1 MGRLEGKTALVTG
14 AASGIGL
21 QTSIRLAEE
30 GARVMMTDINLE
42 EGLQQA
48 EKLGTNAAFLKL
60 DITEE
65 EEWISVLG
73 ETVKRFDRL
82 EILVNS
88 AGMVLIADVEQITL
102 EDWRKVH
109 AVNLDGTF
117 LGCKH
122 GVRVMK
128 EFGAG
133 SIINLSSVS
142 GMIGG
147 FNLAAYN
154 SSKGAV
160 RMLTKS
166 VALHC
171 ARAGYGIR
179 CNSIH
184 PTFIETPMLESMIR
198 DSPDP
203 EKARQTLVRQV
214 PLRRIGKPDDVA
226 KMIVLISFFRFFSC
240 KKLPSSKCIDK
251 YQLGGL
257 PLDHGSY
264 HGRVVNRPTGTCR
277 YTYYWAAFCS

>member
-21 QTSIRLAEE
+21 QTSIKLAEE

-42 EGLQQA
+42 KVRQQA
-48 EKLGTNAAFLKL
+48 EKIDANATFLKL

-65 EEWISVLG
+65 EEWISALD

-82 EILVNS
+82 DILVNS

-214 PLRRIGKPDDVA
+214 PLRRIGKPEDVA
-226 KMIVLISFFRFFSC
+226 NMIVYLASDESTF
-240 KKLPSSKCIDK
+240 
-251 YQLGGL
+251 
-257 PLDHGSY
+257 
-264 HGRVVNRPTGTCR
+264 VTGTEMVIDGGVI
-277 YTYYWAAFCS
+277 AQ

>member
-1 MGRLEGKTALVTG
+1 MDRLEGKTALVTG

-42 EGLQQA
+42 EGLKQA
-48 EKLGTNAAFLKL
+48 EKPGANATFLKL

-65 EEWISVLG
+65 EEWISVLD
-73 ETVKRFDRL
+73 ETVKRFGRL
-82 EILVNS
+82 DILVNS

-160 RMLTKS
+160 RMLSKS

-184 PTFIETPMLESMIR
+184 PTFIETPMLESMIL

-226 KMIVLISFFRFFSC
+226 NMIVYLASDESTF
-240 KKLPSSKCIDK
+240 
-251 YQLGGL
+251 
-257 PLDHGSY
+257 
-264 HGRVVNRPTGTCR
+264 VTGTEMVIDGGVI
-277 YTYYWAAFCS
+277 AQ

>member
-42 EGLQQA
+42 KVRQQA
-48 EKLGTNAAFLKL
+48 EKIDANATFLKL

-65 EEWISVLG
+65 EEWISVLD

-82 EILVNS
+82 DILVNS

-171 ARAGYGIR
+171 VRAGYGIR

-226 KMIVLISFFRFFSC
+226 NMIVYLASDESTF
-240 KKLPSSKCIDK
+240 
-251 YQLGGL
+251 
-257 PLDHGSY
+257 
-264 HGRVVNRPTGTCR
+264 VTGTEMVIDGGVI
-277 YTYYWAAFCS
+277 AQ

>member
-1 MGRLEGKTALVTG
+1 MGRVDGKIALVTG

-21 QTSIRLAEE
+21 QASLRLAEE
-30 GARVMMTDINLE
+30 GARVMMTDINVE
-42 EGLQQA
+42 NGKNEA
-48 EKLGTNAAFLKL
+48 EKLGRNAEFLKL
-60 DITEE
+60 DITLEE
-65 EEWISVLG
+65 DWISVLR
-73 ETVKRFDRL
+73 ETVKRFQSLD
-82 EILVNS
+82 ILVNS
-88 AGMVLIADVEQITL
+88 AGMVLIADVEQISL
-102 EDWRKVH
+102 EDWRQVH

-142 GMIGG
+142 GLIGG

-171 ARAGYGIR
+171 ARSGYGIR

-184 PTFIETPMLESMIR
+184 PTFIETPMLDSMIQ
-198 DSPDP
+198 DAPDP
-203 EKARQTLVRQV
+203 EKARQTLIRQV
-214 PLRRIGKPDDVA
+214 PLKRIGTTDDVA
-226 KMIVLISFFRFFSC
+226 KMIVYLASDESTF
-240 KKLPSSKCIDK
+240 
-251 YQLGGL
+251 
-257 PLDHGSY
+257 
-264 HGRVVNRPTGTCR
+264 VTGTEMVIDGGVV
-277 YTYYWAAFCS
+277 AQ

>member
-42 EGLQQA
+42 KVRQQA
-48 EKLGTNAAFLKL
+48 EKIDANATFLKL

-65 EEWISVLG
+65 EEWISVLD
-73 ETVKRFDRL
+73 ETVKRFGRL
-82 EILVNS
+82 DILVNS

-226 KMIVLISFFRFFSC
+226 NMIVYLASDESTF
-240 KKLPSSKCIDK
+240 
-251 YQLGGL
+251 
-257 PLDHGSY
+257 
-264 HGRVVNRPTGTCR
+264 VTGTEMVIDGGVI
-277 YTYYWAAFCS
+277 AQ

>member
-1 MGRLEGKTALVTG
+1 MGRVDGKIALVTG

-21 QTSIRLAEE
+21 QASLRLAEE
-30 GARVMMTDINLE
+30 GARVMMTDINVE
-42 EGLQQA
+42 NVKKEA
-48 EKLGTNAAFLKL
+48 EKLGRNAEFLKL
-60 DITEE
+60 DITLEE
-65 EEWISVLG
+65 DWISVLR
-73 ETVKRFDRL
+73 ETVKRFQSLD
-82 EILVNS
+82 ILVNS
-88 AGMVLIADVEQITL
+88 AGMVLIADVEQISL
-102 EDWRKVH
+102 EDWRHVH

-142 GMIGG
+142 GLIGG

-171 ARAGYGIR
+171 ARSGYGIR

-184 PTFIETPMLESMIR
+184 PTFIETPMLDSMIQ
-198 DSPDP
+198 DAPDP
-203 EKARQTLVRQV
+203 EKARQTLIRQV
-214 PLRRIGKPDDVA
+214 PLKRIGTTDDVA
-226 KMIVLISFFRFFSC
+226 KMIVYLASDESTF
-240 KKLPSSKCIDK
+240 
-251 YQLGGL
+251 
-257 PLDHGSY
+257 
-264 HGRVVNRPTGTCR
+264 VTGTEMVIDGGVV
-277 YTYYWAAFCS
+277 AQ

>member
-48 EKLGTNAAFLKL
+48 EKPGANATFLKL

-65 EEWISVLG
+65 EEWIPVLG

-226 KMIVLISFFRFFSC
+226 NMIVYLASDESTF
-240 KKLPSSKCIDK
+240 
-251 YQLGGL
+251 
-257 PLDHGSY
+257 
-264 HGRVVNRPTGTCR
+264 VTGTEMVIDGGVI
-277 YTYYWAAFCS
+277 AQ

>member
-21 QTSIRLAEE
+21 QTSIRLAED

-42 EGLQQA
+42 KVRQQA
-48 EKLGTNAAFLKL
+48 EKIDANATFLKL

-65 EEWISVLG
+65 EEWISVLD

-82 EILVNS
+82 DILVNS

-226 KMIVLISFFRFFSC
+226 NMIVYLASDESTF
-240 KKLPSSKCIDK
+240 
-251 YQLGGL
+251 
-257 PLDHGSY
+257 
-264 HGRVVNRPTGTCR
+264 VTGTEMVIDGGVI
-277 YTYYWAAFCS
+277 AQ

>member
-30 GARVMMTDINLE
+30 GALVMITDINLE

-48 EKLGTNAAFLKL
+48 EKLGANAAFLKL

-73 ETVKRFDRL
+73 ETVKRFGRL
-82 EILVNS
+82 DILVNS

-154 SSKGAV
+154 STKRAV

-203 EKARQTLVRQV
+203 EKVRQTLVRQV

-226 KMIVLISFFRFFSC
+226 NMIVYLASDESTF
-240 KKLPSSKCIDK
+240 
-251 YQLGGL
+251 
-257 PLDHGSY
+257 
-264 HGRVVNRPTGTCR
+264 VTGTEMVIDGGVI
-277 YTYYWAAFCS
+277 AQ

>member
-30 GARVMMTDINLE
+30 GALVMMTDINHE

-48 EKLGTNAAFLKL
+48 EKLGANATFLKL

-65 EEWISVLG
+65 EEWISVLD

-82 EILVNS
+82 DILVNS

-122 GVRVMK
+122 GVKVMK
-128 EFGAG
+128 RFGAG

-184 PTFIETPMLESMIR
+184 PTFIETPMLESMIL

-226 KMIVLISFFRFFSC
+226 NMIVYLASDESTF
-240 KKLPSSKCIDK
+240 
-251 YQLGGL
+251 
-257 PLDHGSY
+257 
-264 HGRVVNRPTGTCR
+264 VTGTEMVIDGGVI
-277 YTYYWAAFCS
+277 AQ

>member
-1 MGRLEGKTALVTG
+1 
-14 AASGIGL
+14 
-21 QTSIRLAEE
+21 
-30 GARVMMTDINLE
+30 
-42 EGLQQA
+42 
-48 EKLGTNAAFLKL
+48 
-60 DITEE
+60 
-65 EEWISVLG
+65 
-73 ETVKRFDRL
+73 
-82 EILVNS
+82 
-88 AGMVLIADVEQITL
+88 MVLIADVEQITL

-184 PTFIETPMLESMIR
+184 PTFFETPMLESMIL

-203 EKARQTLVRQV
+203 EKARQTLVR
-214 PLRRIGKPDDVA
+214 
-226 KMIVLISFFRFFSC
+226 
-240 KKLPSSKCIDK
+240 
-251 YQLGGL
+251 
-257 PLDHGSY
+257 
-264 HGRVVNRPTGTCR
+264 
-277 YTYYWAAFCS
+277 

>member
-1 MGRLEGKTALVTG
+1 MGRVDGKIALVTG

-21 QTSIRLAEE
+21 QASLRLAEE
-30 GARVMMTDINLE
+30 GARVMMTDINVE
-42 EGLQQA
+42 NGKKEA
-48 EKLGTNAAFLKL
+48 EKLGRNAEFLKL
-60 DITEE
+60 DITLEE
-65 EEWISVLG
+65 DWISVLR
-73 ETVKRFDRL
+73 ETVKHFQSLD
-82 EILVNS
+82 ILVNS
-88 AGMVLIADVEQITL
+88 AGMVLIADVEQISL
-102 EDWRKVH
+102 EDWRHVH

-142 GMIGG
+142 GLIGG

-171 ARAGYGIR
+171 ARSGYGIR

-184 PTFIETPMLESMIR
+184 PTFIETPMLDSMIQ
-198 DSPDP
+198 DAPDP
-203 EKARQTLVRQV
+203 EKARQTLIRQV
-214 PLRRIGKPDDVA
+214 PLKRIGTTDDVA
-226 KMIVLISFFRFFSC
+226 KMIVYLASDESTF
-240 KKLPSSKCIDK
+240 
-251 YQLGGL
+251 
-257 PLDHGSY
+257 
-264 HGRVVNRPTGTCR
+264 VTGTEMVIDGGVV
-277 YTYYWAAFCS
+277 AQ

>member
-1 MGRLEGKTALVTG
+1 
-14 AASGIGL
+14 
-21 QTSIRLAEE
+21 
-30 GARVMMTDINLE
+30 
-42 EGLQQA
+42 
-48 EKLGTNAAFLKL
+48 
-60 DITEE
+60 
-65 EEWISVLG
+65 
-73 ETVKRFDRL
+73 
-82 EILVNS
+82 
-88 AGMVLIADVEQITL
+88 
-102 EDWRKVH
+102 
-109 AVNLDGTF
+109 
-117 LGCKH
+117 
-122 GVRVMK
+122 MK

-166 VALHC
+166 VALHG

-203 EKARQTLVRQV
+203 KKARQKLVRQV

-226 KMIVLISFFRFFSC
+226 NMIVYLASDESTF
-240 KKLPSSKCIDK
+240 
-251 YQLGGL
+251 
-257 PLDHGSY
+257 
-264 HGRVVNRPTGTCR
+264 VTGTEMVIDGGVI
-277 YTYYWAAFCS
+277 AQ

>member
-42 EGLQQA
+42 EGRQQA
-48 EKLGTNAAFLKL
+48 EKLGANATFLKL

-65 EEWISVLG
+65 EEWISVLD

-82 EILVNS
+82 DILVNS

-198 DSPDP
+198 NSPDP
-203 EKARQTLVRQV
+203 ENARQTLVRQV

-226 KMIVLISFFRFFSC
+226 NMIVYLASDESTF
-240 KKLPSSKCIDK
+240 
-251 YQLGGL
+251 
-257 PLDHGSY
+257 
-264 HGRVVNRPTGTCR
+264 VTGTEMVIDGGVI
-277 YTYYWAAFCS
+277 AQ

>member
-1 MGRLEGKTALVTG
+1 MGRVDGKIALVTG

-21 QTSIRLAEE
+21 QASLRLAEE
-30 GARVMMTDINLE
+30 GARVMMTDINVE
-42 EGLQQA
+42 NGKKEA
-48 EKLGTNAAFLKL
+48 EKLGRNAEFLKL
-60 DITEE
+60 DITLEE
-65 EEWISVLG
+65 DWISVLR
-73 ETVKRFDRL
+73 ETVKHFQSLD
-82 EILVNS
+82 ILVNS
-88 AGMVLIADVEQITL
+88 AGMVVIADVEQISL
-102 EDWRKVH
+102 EDWRQVH

-142 GMIGG
+142 GLIGG

-171 ARAGYGIR
+171 ARSGYGIR

-184 PTFIETPMLESMIR
+184 PTFIETPMLDSMIQ
-198 DSPDP
+198 DAPDP
-203 EKARQTLVRQV
+203 EKTRQTLIRQV
-214 PLRRIGKPDDVA
+214 PLKRIGTTDDVA
-226 KMIVLISFFRFFSC
+226 KMIVYLASDESTF
-240 KKLPSSKCIDK
+240 
-251 YQLGGL
+251 
-257 PLDHGSY
+257 
-264 HGRVVNRPTGTCR
+264 VTGTEMVIDGGVV
-277 YTYYWAAFCS
+277 AQ

>member
-48 EKLGTNAAFLKL
+48 EKLGANAAFLKL

-82 EILVNS
+82 DILVNS

-214 PLRRIGKPDDVA
+214 PLRRIGKPNDVVN
-226 KMIVLISFFRFFSC
+226 MIVYLASDESTF
-240 KKLPSSKCIDK
+240 
-251 YQLGGL
+251 
-257 PLDHGSY
+257 
-264 HGRVVNRPTGTCR
+264 VTGTEMVIDGGVI
-277 YTYYWAAFCS
+277 AQ

>member
-42 EGLQQA
+42 KVRQQA
-48 EKLGTNAAFLKL
+48 EKIDANATFLKL

-65 EEWISVLG
+65 EEWISVLD

-82 EILVNS
+82 DILVNS

-184 PTFIETPMLESMIR
+184 PTFIETPMLQSMIR

-226 KMIVLISFFRFFSC
+226 NMIVYLASDESTF
-240 KKLPSSKCIDK
+240 
-251 YQLGGL
+251 
-257 PLDHGSY
+257 
-264 HGRVVNRPTGTCR
+264 VTGTEMVIDGGVI
-277 YTYYWAAFCS
+277 AQ

>member
-14 AASGIGL
+14 ADSGIGL

-30 GARVMMTDINLE
+30 GALVMMTDINHE

-48 EKLGTNAAFLKL
+48 EKLGANATFLKL

-65 EEWISVLG
+65 EEWISVLD

-82 EILVNS
+82 DILVNS

-102 EDWRKVH
+102 EEWRKVH

-226 KMIVLISFFRFFSC
+226 NMIVYLASDESTF
-240 KKLPSSKCIDK
+240 
-251 YQLGGL
+251 
-257 PLDHGSY
+257 
-264 HGRVVNRPTGTCR
+264 VTGTEMVIDGGVI
-277 YTYYWAAFCS
+277 AQ

>member
-48 EKLGTNAAFLKL
+48 EKLGANATFLKH

-65 EEWISVLG
+65 EEWILTLD

-82 EILVNS
+82 DILVNS

-203 EKARQTLVRQV
+203 EKARQKLVHQI

-226 KMIVLISFFRFFSC
+226 NMIVYLASDESTF
-240 KKLPSSKCIDK
+240 
-251 YQLGGL
+251 
-257 PLDHGSY
+257 
-264 HGRVVNRPTGTCR
+264 VTGTEMVIDGGVI
-277 YTYYWAAFCS
+277 AQ

>member
-30 GARVMMTDINLE
+30 GALVMMTDINHK

-48 EKLGTNAAFLKL
+48 EKLGANATFLKL

-65 EEWISVLG
+65 EEWISALD

-82 EILVNS
+82 DILVNS

-226 KMIVLISFFRFFSC
+226 NMIVYLASDESTF
-240 KKLPSSKCIDK
+240 
-251 YQLGGL
+251 
-257 PLDHGSY
+257 
-264 HGRVVNRPTGTCR
+264 VTGTEMVIDGGVI
-277 YTYYWAAFCS
+277 AQ

>member
-30 GARVMMTDINLE
+30 GARVMMSDINLE
-42 EGLQQA
+42 EGRQQA
-48 EKLGTNAAFLKL
+48 EKLGANATFLKL

-65 EEWISVLG
+65 EEWISVLD

-82 EILVNS
+82 VILVNS

-226 KMIVLISFFRFFSC
+226 NMIVYLASDESTF
-240 KKLPSSKCIDK
+240 
-251 YQLGGL
+251 
-257 PLDHGSY
+257 
-264 HGRVVNRPTGTCR
+264 VTGTEMVIDGGVI
-277 YTYYWAAFCS
+277 AQ

>member
-30 GARVMMTDINLE
+30 GARVMMTDINFE
-42 EGLQQA
+42 EGRQQA
-48 EKLGTNAAFLKL
+48 EKLGANATFLKL

-65 EEWISVLG
+65 EEWISVLD

-82 EILVNS
+82 DILVNS

-184 PTFIETPMLESMIR
+184 PTFIETPMLESMIL

-226 KMIVLISFFRFFSC
+226 NMIVYLASDESTF
-240 KKLPSSKCIDK
+240 
-251 YQLGGL
+251 
-257 PLDHGSY
+257 
-264 HGRVVNRPTGTCR
+264 VTGTEMVIDGGVI
-277 YTYYWAAFCS
+277 AQ

>member
-30 GARVMMTDINLE
+30 GALVMMTDINHE
-42 EGLQQA
+42 EGLQKA
-48 EKLGTNAAFLKL
+48 EKLGANATFLKL

-65 EEWISVLG
+65 EEWISVLD
-73 ETVKRFDRL
+73 ETVKRFDCL
-82 EILVNS
+82 DILVNS

-226 KMIVLISFFRFFSC
+226 NMIVYLASDESTF
-240 KKLPSSKCIDK
+240 
-251 YQLGGL
+251 
-257 PLDHGSY
+257 
-264 HGRVVNRPTGTCR
+264 VTGTEMVIDGGVI
-277 YTYYWAAFCS
+277 AQ

>member
-1 MGRLEGKTALVTG
+1 MRRLEGKTALVTG

-30 GARVMMTDINLE
+30 GTRVMMTDINLE

-48 EKLGTNAAFLKL
+48 EKLGANATFLKL

-65 EEWISVLG
+65 EEWISVLD
-73 ETVKRFDRL
+73 ETVKRFDCL
-82 EILVNS
+82 DILVNS

-226 KMIVLISFFRFFSC
+226 NMIVYLASDESTF
-240 KKLPSSKCIDK
+240 
-251 YQLGGL
+251 
-257 PLDHGSY
+257 
-264 HGRVVNRPTGTCR
+264 VTGTEMVIDGGVI
-277 YTYYWAAFCS
+277 AQ

>member
-42 EGLQQA
+42 KVRQQA
-48 EKLGTNAAFLKL
+48 EKIDANATFLKL

-65 EEWISVLG
+65 EEWISVLD

-82 EILVNS
+82 DILVNS

-171 ARAGYGIR
+171 AWAGYGIR

-226 KMIVLISFFRFFSC
+226 NMIVYLASDESTF
-240 KKLPSSKCIDK
+240 
-251 YQLGGL
+251 
-257 PLDHGSY
+257 
-264 HGRVVNRPTGTCR
+264 VTGTEMVIDGGVI
-277 YTYYWAAFCS
+277 AQ

>member
-42 EGLQQA
+42 EGRQQA
-48 EKLGTNAAFLKL
+48 EKLGANATFLKL

-65 EEWISVLG
+65 EEWISVLD

-82 EILVNS
+82 DILVNS

-198 DSPDP
+198 DSPNP

-226 KMIVLISFFRFFSC
+226 NMIVYLASDESTF
-240 KKLPSSKCIDK
+240 
-251 YQLGGL
+251 
-257 PLDHGSY
+257 
-264 HGRVVNRPTGTCR
+264 VTGTEMVIDGGVI
-277 YTYYWAAFCS
+277 AQ

>member
-30 GARVMMTDINLE
+30 GARVMMTDINFE
-42 EGLQQA
+42 EGRQQA
-48 EKLGTNAAFLKL
+48 EKLGANATFLKL

-65 EEWISVLG
+65 EEWISVLD

-82 EILVNS
+82 DILVNS

-226 KMIVLISFFRFFSC
+226 NMIVYLASDESTF
-240 KKLPSSKCIDK
+240 
-251 YQLGGL
+251 
-257 PLDHGSY
+257 
-264 HGRVVNRPTGTCR
+264 VTGTEMVIDGGVI
-277 YTYYWAAFCS
+277 AQ

>member
-1 MGRLEGKTALVTG
+1 MGRVDGKIALVTG

-21 QTSIRLAEE
+21 QASLRLAEE
-30 GARVMMTDINLE
+30 GARVMMTDINVE
-42 EGLQQA
+42 NGKNEA
-48 EKLGTNAAFLKL
+48 EKLGRNAEFLKL
-60 DITEE
+60 DITLEE
-65 EEWISVLG
+65 DWISVLR
-73 ETVKRFDRL
+73 ETVKHFQSLD
-82 EILVNS
+82 ILVNS
-88 AGMVLIADVEQITL
+88 AGMVLIADVEQISL
-102 EDWRKVH
+102 EDWRHVH

-142 GMIGG
+142 GLIGG

-171 ARAGYGIR
+171 ARSGYGIR

-184 PTFIETPMLESMIR
+184 PTFIETPMLDSMIQ
-198 DSPDP
+198 DAPDP
-203 EKARQTLVRQV
+203 EKARQTLIRQV
-214 PLRRIGKPDDVA
+214 PLRRIGTTDDVA
-226 KMIVLISFFRFFSC
+226 KMIVYLASDESTF
-240 KKLPSSKCIDK
+240 
-251 YQLGGL
+251 
-257 PLDHGSY
+257 
-264 HGRVVNRPTGTCR
+264 VTGTEMVIDGGVV
-277 YTYYWAAFCS
+277 AQ

>member
-1 MGRLEGKTALVTG
+1 MGRLERKTALVTG

-30 GARVMMTDINLE
+30 GAQVMMTDINLE

-48 EKLGTNAAFLKL
+48 EKLGANAAFLKL

-65 EEWISVLG
+65 DEWISVLD
-73 ETVKRFDRL
+73 ETVKRFGRL
-82 EILVNS
+82 DILVNS

-226 KMIVLISFFRFFSC
+226 NMIVYLASDESTF
-240 KKLPSSKCIDK
+240 
-251 YQLGGL
+251 
-257 PLDHGSY
+257 
-264 HGRVVNRPTGTCR
+264 VTGTEMVIDGGVI
-277 YTYYWAAFCS
+277 AQ

>member
-30 GARVMMTDINLE
+30 GALVMMTDINHE

-48 EKLGTNAAFLKL
+48 EKLVTNATFLKL

-65 EEWISVLG
+65 EEWISVLD

-82 EILVNS
+82 DILVNS

-226 KMIVLISFFRFFSC
+226 NMIVYLASDESTF
-240 KKLPSSKCIDK
+240 
-251 YQLGGL
+251 
-257 PLDHGSY
+257 
-264 HGRVVNRPTGTCR
+264 VTGTEMVIDGGVI
-277 YTYYWAAFCS
+277 AQ

>member
-42 EGLQQA
+42 KVRQQA
-48 EKLGTNAAFLKL
+48 EKLGANATFLKL

-65 EEWISVLG
+65 EEWIPVLD

-82 EILVNS
+82 DILVNS

-226 KMIVLISFFRFFSC
+226 NMIVYLASDESTF
-240 KKLPSSKCIDK
+240 
-251 YQLGGL
+251 
-257 PLDHGSY
+257 
-264 HGRVVNRPTGTCR
+264 VTGTEMVIDGGVI
-277 YTYYWAAFCS
+277 AQ

>member
-14 AASGIGL
+14 ADSGIGL

-30 GARVMMTDINLE
+30 GALVMMTDINHE

-48 EKLGTNAAFLKL
+48 EKLGANATFLKL

-65 EEWISVLG
+65 EEWISVLD

-82 EILVNS
+82 DILVNS

-184 PTFIETPMLESMIR
+184 PTFIETPMLESMIQ

-226 KMIVLISFFRFFSC
+226 NMIVYLASDESNF
-240 KKLPSSKCIDK
+240 
-251 YQLGGL
+251 
-257 PLDHGSY
+257 
-264 HGRVVNRPTGTCR
+264 VTGTEMVIDGGVI
-277 YTYYWAAFCS
+277 AQ

>member
-30 GARVMMTDINLE
+30 GALVMMTDINHE

-48 EKLGTNAAFLKL
+48 EKLGANATFLKL

-65 EEWISVLG
+65 EEWISVLD
-73 ETVKRFDRL
+73 ETVKRFGRL
-82 EILVNS
+82 DILVNS

-184 PTFIETPMLESMIR
+184 PTFIETPMLESMIL

-226 KMIVLISFFRFFSC
+226 NMIVYLASDESTF
-240 KKLPSSKCIDK
+240 
-251 YQLGGL
+251 
-257 PLDHGSY
+257 
-264 HGRVVNRPTGTCR
+264 VTGTEMVIDGGVI
-277 YTYYWAAFCS
+277 AQ

>member
-30 GARVMMTDINLE
+30 GALVMMTDINHE
-42 EGLQQA
+42 EGLQRA
-48 EKLGTNAAFLKL
+48 EKLGANAAFLKL

-65 EEWISVLG
+65 EEWISVLD
-73 ETVKRFDRL
+73 ETVKRFGRL
-82 EILVNS
+82 DILVNS

-184 PTFIETPMLESMIR
+184 PTFIETPMLESMIL

-214 PLRRIGKPDDVA
+214 PLRRIGKADDVA
-226 KMIVLISFFRFFSC
+226 NMIVYLASDESTF
-240 KKLPSSKCIDK
+240 
-251 YQLGGL
+251 
-257 PLDHGSY
+257 
-264 HGRVVNRPTGTCR
+264 VTGTEMVIDGGVI
-277 YTYYWAAFCS
+277 AQ

>member
-21 QTSIRLAEE
+21 KTSIRLAEE

-42 EGLQQA
+42 EGRQQA
-48 EKLGTNAAFLKL
+48 EKLGANATFLKL

-65 EEWISVLG
+65 EEWISVLD

-82 EILVNS
+82 DILVNS

-226 KMIVLISFFRFFSC
+226 NMIVYLASDESTF
-240 KKLPSSKCIDK
+240 
-251 YQLGGL
+251 
-257 PLDHGSY
+257 
-264 HGRVVNRPTGTCR
+264 VTGTEMVIDGGVI
-277 YTYYWAAFCS
+277 AQ